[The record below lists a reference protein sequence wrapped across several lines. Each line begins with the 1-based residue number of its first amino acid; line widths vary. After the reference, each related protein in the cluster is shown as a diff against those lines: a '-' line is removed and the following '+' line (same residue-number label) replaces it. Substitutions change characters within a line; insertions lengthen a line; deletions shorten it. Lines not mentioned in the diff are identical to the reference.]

1 MSSEQLGLTESVS
14 MALGGMIGGGIY
26 AVLGVVTGITGPAT
40 WVSFCLAGVVAA
52 CAGYSYNALND
63 VDDENQGGSVSF
75 VQSFVGNSTLAG
87 MAGWTLLF
95 GYVGSMAMYAF
106 AFGEFTVALGGVPDS
121 VGAVPLRPVVSVAAV
136 AGFVGLNLLGAQA
149 TGSAENVLVAA
160 KVGVLVAFGV
170 GGIAYVA
177 LGSDGATL
185 SLGFSR
191 LTSFGPV
198 VAAAVSF
205 VAFQGWQ
212 LLFYD
217 QESIENPVET
227 IRKAVYVSIPVAVLI
242 YGMVAVVT
250 IALAPEALRSHPHT
264 ALADAAGAIT
274 ESFGLRRAGAL
285 VISLSALFSTGSA
298 INATLFS
305 TGHFA
310 KGMLSDDLLP
320 DRIGDSEAEGIPTR
334 TLLVLGGVTAAF
346 AAIGSLGGI
355 TAFASVAFIVVFGSM
370 SYLALR
376 ERDRDRIDPVPPA
389 VGLVGTAAFLPLL
402 FWHLYTN
409 QRHTFYV
416 VVVVSVVAVA
426 VELLYFERDA
436 IEEEVESVEP
446 EFVEERSPFR

>member
-1 MSSEQLGLTESVS
+1 MASEQLGLTESVS

-26 AVLGVVTGITGPAT
+26 AVLGVVTGITGPVT
-40 WVSFCLAGVVAA
+40 WVSFALAGVVAA

-63 VDDENQGGSVSF
+63 VDDDNQGGSVSF

-106 AFGEFTVALGGVPDS
+106 AFGEFTVALEGVPDS

-160 KVGVLVAFGV
+160 KVGVLVAFGL
-170 GGIAYVA
+170 GGLVSVTTGA
-177 LGSDGATL
+177 SGATL
-185 SLGFSR
+185 SLGLSR
-191 LTSFGPV
+191 ITSFGPV

-227 IRKAVYVSIPVAVLI
+227 IRTAVYVSIPVAVAI
-242 YGMVAVVT
+242 YALVALVT

-274 ESFGLRRAGAL
+274 APFGLRGAGVL

-320 DRIGDSEAEGIPTR
+320 DRIGDSQAEGIPTR

-355 TAFASVAFIVVFGSM
+355 TSFASVAFIVVFGAM
-370 SYLALR
+370 SYLAFR
-376 ERDRDRIDPVPPA
+376 ERDRDRVNPLAPA
-389 VGLVGTAAFLPLL
+389 VGLVGTAGFLPLL

-416 VVVVSVVAVA
+416 VVAISVLVVA

-446 EFVEERSPFR
+446 DIV

>member
-1 MSSEQLGLTESVS
+1 MSGAQLGLKESVS

-40 WVSFCLAGVVAA
+40 WVSFALAGLVAG

-63 VDDENQGGSVSF
+63 IDDDNQGGSVSF

-87 MAGWTLLF
+87 MVGWTLLF

-106 AFGEFTVALGGVPDS
+106 AFGEFTVALRGVPDS
-121 VGAVPLRPVVSVAAV
+121 VAAVPLRPVVSVLAV
-136 AGFVGLNLLGAQA
+136 AGFVGLNLLGARA
-149 TGSAENVLVAA
+149 TGGAENVLVAA

-170 GGIAYVA
+170 GGVAYVA
-177 LGSDGATL
+177 TGAGGAAL
-185 SLGFSR
+185 SLGAAE

-217 QESIENPVET
+217 QERIEDPVET
-227 IRKAVYVSIPVAVLI
+227 IRKAVYVSVPVAVAI
-242 YGMVAVVT
+242 YALVAVVT

-264 ALADAAGAIT
+264 ALVDAAGAIA
-274 ESFGLRRAGAL
+274 EPLGLRRAGMLA
-285 VISLSALFSTGSA
+285 ISLSALFSTGSA

-320 DRIGDSEAEGIPTR
+320 DRIGDSAAQGIPTR
-334 TLLVLGGVTAAF
+334 TLLLLGVVTAAF
-346 AAIGSLGGI
+346 AAVGSLGGI
-355 TAFASVAFIVVFGSM
+355 TAFASVAFLVVFGSM

-376 ERDRDRIDPVPPA
+376 ERDRDRVNPA
-389 VGLVGTAAFLPLL
+389 LPAIGLVGTAAFLPLL

-416 VVVVSVVAVA
+416 VVVLAVVVVT

-436 IEEEVESVEP
+436 IEEEVESVGP
-446 EFVEERSPFR
+446 DIV

>member
-1 MSSEQLGLTESVS
+1 MSGEQLGLTESVS
-14 MALGGMIGGGIY
+14 IALGGMIGGGIY

-40 WVSFCLAGVVAA
+40 WASFVLAGVVAG

-63 VDDENQGGSVSF
+63 IDDENQGGSVSF

-87 MAGWTLLF
+87 MIGWTLLI

-106 AFGEFTVALGGVPDS
+106 AFGEFTAAFGAVPDS
-121 VGAVPLRPVVSVAAV
+121 AGGVPLRPVISVLVVTA
-136 AGFVGLNLLGAQA
+136 FVGLNLLGARA

-160 KVGVLVAFGV
+160 KVMVLVVFGI

-177 LGSDGATL
+177 FGSSGASL
-185 SLGFSR
+185 SLGVSQ
-191 LTSFGPV
+191 LPSFGPV

-217 QESIENPVET
+217 QERIADPVAT
-227 IRKAVYVSIPVAVLI
+227 IRRAVYVSIPVAVAI
-242 YGMVAVVT
+242 YAMVAVAT

-264 ALADAAGAIT
+264 ALVDAAGAIT
-274 ESFGLRRAGAL
+274 APLGLRRAGTV

-305 TGHFA
+305 SGYFA

-320 DRIGDSEAEGIPTR
+320 DDVGDPSVDGVPAR
-334 TLLVLGGVTAAF
+334 TLLLLGVVTAGFAAVGSLNGVT
-346 AAIGSLGGI
+346 S
-355 TAFASVAFIVVFGSM
+355 FASVAFIVVFGSM

-376 ERDRDRIDPVPPA
+376 ERERDRVNPLPPA
-389 VGLVGTAAFLPLL
+389 VGLVGTAVFLPLL
-402 FWHLYTN
+402 FWHLYTSE
-409 QRHTFYV
+409 RHVFFTVLAVSV
-416 VVVVSVVAVA
+416 VVVAA
-426 VELLYFERDA
+426 ELLYFEHEA
-436 IEEEVESVEP
+436 IEEEIETIGTDLV
-446 EFVEERSPFR
+446 

>member
-1 MSSEQLGLTESVS
+1 

-26 AVLGVVTGITGPAT
+26 AVLGVVTGISGPAT
-40 WVSFCLAGVVAA
+40 WASFALAGVVAA

-106 AFGEFTVALGGVPDS
+106 AFGEFTVALEGVPDTA
-121 VGAVPLRPVVSVAAV
+121 GAVPLRPVVSVLAV
-136 AGFVGLNLLGAQA
+136 AGFVGLNLLGARA
-149 TGSAENVLVAA
+149 TGSAENILVAA

-170 GGIAYVA
+170 GGIVYVA
-177 LGSDGATL
+177 TGSGGPTL
-185 SLGFSR
+185 SLGLSR
-191 LTSFGPV
+191 VSSFGPV

-217 QESIENPVET
+217 QENIAEPVET
-227 IRKAVYVSIPVAVLI
+227 IRKAVYVSIPVAVAI
-242 YGMVAVVT
+242 YALVAVVT

-264 ALADAAGAIT
+264 ALADAAGAIAAP
-274 ESFGLRRAGAL
+274 FGLRRAGVL

-320 DRIGDSEAEGIPTR
+320 DRIGDSAAEGIPTR
-334 TLLVLGGVTAAF
+334 TLLLLGAVTATF

-355 TAFASVAFIVVFGSM
+355 TSFASVAFIVVFGAM

-376 ERDRDRIDPVPPA
+376 ERDRDRIDPLPPA
-389 VGLVGTAAFLPLL
+389 VGLVGTAGFLPLL
-402 FWHLYTN
+402 FRHLYTN

-416 VVVVSVVAVA
+416 VLVLSVVVVG

-436 IEEEVESVEP
+436 IEEEVESVGP
-446 EFVEERSPFR
+446 DIV